1 MSTAKDKLKNK
12 MQSGANGPDKFA
24 AAEAAMAAGG
34 LARPDLE
41 LTPYVAP
48 VEPVAAVKPRAAKVA
63 KLDVKADV
71 KQPAGY
77 GVAVRESI
85 SLLPAESQ
93 VIDQVRMRMASLGNI
108 PNRSEVLRAGIL
120 SLATLSDEQ
129 LEQLLGQVPRLRPG
143 RPV

>member
-1 MSTAKDKLKNK
+1 MSAKDKLKNK
-12 MQSGANGPDKFA
+12 MQSGASGPDKFA

-108 PNRSEVLRAGIL
+108 PNRSEVIRAGIL
-120 SLATLSDEQ
+120 ALGKMTDAELSAMLD
-129 LEQLLGQVPRLRPG
+129 GVPRLRPG